1 MVRLLEQ
8 HEGLLRP
15 ASLWLGITVPFQ
27 GEPCRVGMQSSEVFC
42 CRGSSHGGL
51 LFVVFSAGFEW
62 YIGVF
67 WGMFSLSNFPQTL
80 LAYPQNRLFIFGGT
94 PVCIGAWRHQ
104 YCHSNQNS
112 SAGFQPEGRVNHGLN
127 VGVWVRVFVT
137 SLLSL
142 LQLNEGVFVFGLCC
156 FPLSFPLGRYF
167 ECCNSLQIHFYF
179 CHFIGRKDAL
189 KLCPASEQ

>member
-8 HEGLLRP
+8 HECLLRP

-62 YIGVF
+62 YIGVL

-112 SAGFQPEGRVNHGLN
+112 SAGFQPEGRVNHGPN
-127 VGVWVRVFVT
+127 VGVWKWLHFWAFCSWMKECLCLVCVVFLSPFPWGGILNVVIPYRSIFT
-137 SLLSL
+137 SAIS
-142 LQLNEGVFVFGLCC
+142 
-156 FPLSFPLGRYF
+156 
-167 ECCNSLQIHFYF
+167 
-179 CHFIGRKDAL
+179 
-189 KLCPASEQ
+189 